1 MKKLFCLTA
10 LILAVAMPA
19 RAVRYGVKSRIQ
31 PIGTGQIPTYLGYSP
46 ISDRMYSGNVGYS
59 NVTAMS
65 CSNDSLLG
73 IVPGTIYSAP
83 MVYDSVNN
91 RIYMKSSDYFYAID
105 CAVNVLDTSFMI
117 SNGLNGCEFNAD
129 NNKIYVYEGMSPDM
143 YIYDPSTY
151 TSTGIINNVQGV
163 AHYYSPNNSVYIP
176 GYFLDTLN
184 VYSGST
190 NARTAQVPILE
201 LSTNGGS
208 AKMASNPALNRLYVT
223 LPIADQVAVVNTST
237 NTLVATLTVGDNP
250 SNFALCP
257 VNNRMF
263 AACNGSSPNSLYY
276 IDGSDAVDS
285 VPVGDSVSTVV
296 YNPADS
302 LLYIGCWRSGY
313 VKLVDPR
320 LPTPTVVDS
329 VYTVYSPHFMDM
341 KVDQG
346 GDVYCALYN
355 SDDIYV
361 IGQIPRRMWR
371 SISSGMWSSYIS
383 WNFSDNGGVTWDPN
397 AMMLTPDC
405 ATDSLVTIDS
415 THLIQISGQAEY
427 LDQVVIKAGG
437 GLMIQTSAALGDTTG
452 YDLDVNGMLMIT
464 AADFTQ
470 NGQIR
475 FGPGSQYV
483 HGVDGDTIPV
493 ADWDSTSSIDIL
505 GMMFNQPAG
514 LNQSFGTVIWD
525 GASQE
530 VDMILA
536 GEAGFSCR
544 NLNVQ
549 GTGLARMIICS
560 TINPIVNIPGDLTLN
575 SGATVLMGTSGTNV
589 VRVGG
594 TFSVLNSGQFY
605 LSDSMLPA
613 VDTLILEGNYQ
624 HVWTS
629 VHGGLPGTATMIFD
643 GNRVHNYHGET
654 GEMSGCVDIV
664 VRPGSTLDVE
674 PGYTV
679 GSGSAGSF
687 TLMPGATLKVRDDAG
702 FYATGT
708 DNGAIRV
715 NGPRNYSKQA
725 NYYFGNGPSGYV
737 YSGDGLPDTVNMLTI
752 DNQDVSMPGWYQEY
766 SSITVMDTLA
776 LLAGYVDAN
785 YPITINGPVVWGS
798 GYISGSVPITVSGS
812 GPDIVLPTA
821 PGITLPTLT
830 VDRPGR
836 KVELPQNVNISD
848 TLYLN
853 NGSISNVGWGSIL
866 TVNNGATVQRT
877 NGWVKG
883 DLSKYIDIG
892 TANLTYELG
901 GDSGYT
907 PVDMSFGSVT
917 DPEYLTMSSLD
928 STAAGV
934 DLPANCLKRHWVL
947 NQGSMLGFSGGTATF
962 SYLPSDFNTGLLE
975 AANEPAMVAGGYN
988 SSFGGWE
995 LQDIGARAAGGV
1007 SDGGTIE
1014 ITGLTAVPMAKKK
1027 AADLRF
1033 TTLFTLAK
1041 DLRALQPSKMW
1052 RITGT
1057 ANYWNSGFWETSSD
1071 GGATWNTPSFPDSFP
1086 TYLDSAIIIMPG
1098 ADVTINMDLTLDE
1111 VVDSGTVYHTG
1122 GALTINDGPGDDMVV
1137 NGIVNRQGGT
1147 TNVNPGASLV
1157 FGPLSQYVHQM
1168 DGDAIPTASWD
1179 SLSTLSIT
1187 GVMTAMPSGMDQAF
1201 GNIAWDG
1208 MQQAADMVLP
1218 GGPSFSAHDVNV
1230 TSTGPNVLFLTSAVK
1245 PEVTINALQ
1254 IANSQVVLGS
1264 GGNRKLHVRGGLVVY
1279 DPAWLYLTD
1288 TLSSGIDTLFLYGD
1302 YFHTMAGI
1310 RGGGPDSTTIVFC
1323 GKGTQN
1329 YMGTSE
1335 ILSGYINYQ
1344 VNPGS
1349 HLLIAEW
1356 NTAGQGSLGDF
1367 TLMAGATLSYSDYQ
1381 GIYPAG
1387 QDTGVIRNL
1396 GARNFSQG
1404 ANYRLY
1410 GISTGPYVTGP
1421 GIPDTV
1427 NQLIV
1432 ESSMDQAYLSK
1443 DVAVMDSLKL
1453 LGNTLR
1459 FDGKRLSLF
1468 GPVYR
1473 TAGNLMGD
1481 STSQLALMGGS
1492 TSFLTLP
1499 SMLRD
1504 LGTLTINRPAVMI
1517 MSDTM
1522 RIHDRLELVRGTFNN
1537 GGRSLLLQNGVAIYR
1552 NSVSSLAGTG
1562 PIVFANQAGLEYG
1575 TGTTT
1580 AGPEMPA
1587 SASAIMYL
1595 ALKGSG
1601 DTLIVNRDTLNVW
1614 NSLSV
1619 AGGIRFNGKSFSSY
1633 GLIDTVGPSGELVF
1647 TDSCRANIFGSI
1659 DTTFLP
1665 GITGGTL
1672 TIDNMYGSV
1681 MRRNIDA
1688 FGPLTLTIGGL
1699 TVGSNTLMLGDS
1711 LTGSGLLTTDST
1723 SSLVFYGQPVSQTM
1737 PSTLNQLSKLSWG
1750 RTVPLYITT
1759 PLVLHDT
1766 LMLVQGVID
1775 NSTNLTLRSGATV
1788 VRNSG
1793 VLMMPA
1799 SNEGPVN
1806 LVYGSHGG
1814 GTLATGS
1821 EIPGNASD
1829 LYHLTVGL
1837 NTQPGDTI
1845 LLSSDAQVNGRLSLY
1860 QGAFNVGANGLTL
1873 LDTIDILAGKLLA
1886 DSTSS
1891 IKILNS
1897 PYMVRLP
1904 LTIKELDSLVL
1915 SSFSGLELADTVH
1928 VRSGY
1933 RQTTGR
1939 ISYGQL
1945 IYGPSATL
1953 IYDNLGADTTSNFEF
1968 PDIGGPYNLTA
1979 AAGWL
1984 QLHTD
1989 RTVPG
1994 ILTLNGPLL
2003 TGTNTVTVDT
2013 FGGVIQGAGFVEGNL
2028 AKLIPVTVNTT
2039 VAYELGTIS
2048 TGVSAVDVQVF
2059 NNTTPA
2065 FVTAGVKMGT
2075 FPLVN
2080 DSTACLRKFWT
2091 FSGAGL
2097 AADSNQVLLSYLPSD
2112 FNTGFSE
2119 AADESTMVAG
2129 RYDNGATPG
2138 WQFPV
2143 IVNRN
2148 IFGNSDG
2155 GSIVLSHT
2163 GNFAENPEFTLGRDS
2178 MSIFNPATDTMLPYI
2193 TSSLPLDGAAGV
2205 GLTDSVQITFS
2216 EPVRKSGVSY
2226 TFVPNPGL
2234 VDTVWSADSTT
2245 IIFNHSAFANLTSYT
2260 VRVLGVQDTAGNV
2273 LAGRDSIGFAT
2284 MAAADTTP
2292 PAVTLVSPSSGAA
2305 GVLLQQQVV
2314 VNFSEPMD
2322 TTSFRFRCTPDPL
2335 YWSLSWSSGDSQV
2348 TMSHGDFAPGT
2359 LYSFR
2364 VDSAADKSGNP
2375 MLNPPFQWS
2384 FTAVLPD
2391 SMVFNLAGGA
2401 YRMFSVPLSPVDST
2415 PAQIL
2420 GDELGAYSDST
2431 WRIFGYKPA
2440 SGYVERPNISSGYG
2454 YWLATAGNAQ
2464 VEVKGTRFMNFFN
2477 QPIDS
2482 GWNLIGNP
2490 FDTTVT
2496 LANVIVLWN
2505 DTIGHFVNFTDSTVN
2520 SVVRQRMYNWRDAS
2534 PDFENNGV
2542 WDSLTPYNAGD
2553 QMHPWTGYALYA
2565 VRPCTLMMERFMG
2578 KGPVEAVKAPQYQID
2593 WQLTMDVVSGNA
2605 VDRGLK
2611 LGVSPQ
2617 AREAY
2622 DRLDAEKPPLISSN
2636 VKAFFL
2642 HQDWNQ
2648 GPCQDYQNDFR
2659 PAADYIEWPLVIEA
2673 AKADQLVVLNTQITG
2688 EPGNGGYLYLLDR
2701 KKGNTFDLKTQKSI
2715 GFSGSQELAVVYSS
2729 SPFDGRNLTPLIFGL
2744 GRIGPNPFIQRMT
2757 INYQLPQAGLVSLA
2771 VYNITG
2777 QRVRTLT
2784 SQNLPPGYYSQ
2795 VWDGRSDGGR
2805 TLSAGVYIVRLSSS
2819 GRSAA
2824 QKIVKLQ

>member
-1 MKKLFCLTA
+1 MKKLFCLTVLFLA
-10 LILAVAMPA
+10 LAMPA
-19 RAVRYGVKSRIQ
+19 AAVRYGVKEKIQ
-31 PIGTGQIPTYLGYSP
+31 TGGTSTMPSYLGYSA
-46 ISDRMYSGNVGYS
+46 ISDRMYSGNNGNSTVSYM
-59 NVTAMS
+59 TCAQ
-65 CSNDSLLG
+65 DSFLG
-73 IVPGTIYSAP
+73 ALGGIYPAP

-91 RIYMKSSDYFYAID
+91 RIYMKSSDYFYSID
-105 CAVNVLDTSFMI
+105 CAANAIDTSFMI
-117 SNGLNGCEFNAD
+117 SNGFNGCEFNAD
-129 NNKIYVYEGMSPDM
+129 DSKIYVYDGLMPDM
-143 YIYDPSTY
+143 YIYNPTTY
-151 TSTGIINNVQGV
+151 SSTGTISNVQGA

-208 AKMASNPALNRLYVT
+208 AKMASNQALNRLYVT
-223 LPIADQVAVVNTST
+223 LPIADQVAVVNTAA
-237 NTLVATLTVGDNP
+237 NTLVTTLTVGDNP
-250 SNFALCP
+250 NSFALCP
-257 VNNRMF
+257 LNDRMF
-263 AACNGSSPNSLYY
+263 VVCNGSSQNSLYF

-285 VPVGDSVSTVV
+285 VAVGDSVSTVV

-320 LPTPTVVDS
+320 LPAPVVVDS
-329 VYTVYSPHFMDM
+329 VYTVFSPHFTDM
-341 KVDQG
+341 KVDLG
-346 GDVYCALYN
+346 GDVYCSMYY
-355 SDDIYV
+355 SDNIYV
-361 IGQIPRRMWR
+361 IGQIPRRMWQ
-371 SISSGMWSSYIS
+371 SVSSGMWSSYIS
-383 WNFSDNGGVTWDPN
+383 WRFSDDGGVTWDLN
-397 AMMLTPDC
+397 AAMLTPDC
-405 ATDSLVTIDS
+405 ATDSLITIDS
-415 THLIQISGQAEY
+415 THNIQISGQAEY
-427 LDQVVIKAGG
+427 LDQVVIKPGG
-437 GLMIQTSAALGDTTG
+437 GLMIQTSTTLGDTTG
-452 YDLDVNGMLMIT
+452 YDLDVNGMLMVT

-483 HGVDGDTIPV
+483 HGVDGDTIPA

-505 GMMFNQPAG
+505 GMMFNQPSG

-530 VDMILA
+530 VDMTLA
-536 GEAGFSCR
+536 GEAGFACR

-560 TINPIVNIPGDLTLN
+560 PTNPTVDIPGSMTVN
-575 SGATVLMGTSGTNV
+575 SGAVALIGTTGSNL

-594 TFSVLNSGQFY
+594 IFSVLNSGQFY
-605 LSDSMLPA
+605 ISDSSYA
-613 VDTLILEGNYQ
+613 AIDTLVLYGDYQ

-629 VHGGLPGTATMIFD
+629 VHGGLPGTATMVFD
-643 GNRVHNYHGET
+643 GNRAHNYHGEI

-664 VRPGSTLDVE
+664 VRSGSTLDVE

-715 NGPRNYSKQA
+715 NGARNYSKQA

-752 DNQDVSMPGWYQEY
+752 DNQDISMPGWYQEY
-766 SSITVMDTLA
+766 SSITVMDTFA
-776 LLAGYVDAN
+776 LLNGYIDAN
-785 YPITINGPVVWGS
+785 YPITINGPVAWGS
-798 GYISGSVPITVSGS
+798 GYITGYIPITVSGS
-812 GPDIVLPTA
+812 GPDIVLPTSS
-821 PGITLPTLT
+821 GVTLPTLT

-836 KVELPQNVNISD
+836 TVELPQSVNISD

-853 NGSISNVGWGSIL
+853 NGTVSNRGWGSVL
-866 TVNNGATVQRT
+866 AVNNGASVQRT

-883 DLSKYIDIG
+883 SLSKYIDSLA
-892 TANLTYELG
+892 TTMTYEIG

-907 PVDMSFGSVT
+907 PVIMNFDSVFN
-917 DPEYLTMSSLD
+917 PEFLTISSAEGPHP
-928 STAAGV
+928 SV
-934 DLPANCLKRHWVL
+934 NLPSNCLLRYW
-947 NQGSMLGFSGGTATF
+947 NISQASQLGFTGSATL

-975 AANEPAMVAGGYN
+975 AVNEPTMVIGGYN
-988 SSFGGWE
+988 NSFGSWE
-995 LQDIGARAAGGV
+995 LQEIGTRSTGGI
-1007 SDGGTIE
+1007 SDGGSIE
-1014 ITGLTAVPMAKKK
+1014 VTGIIATPMAKKK
-1027 AADLRF
+1027 TADLEI
-1033 TTLFTLAK
+1033 TNEFTLAK
-1041 DLRALQPSKMW
+1041 DLSALQPSKMW
-1052 RITGT
+1052 RLSGT
-1057 ANYWNSGFWETSSD
+1057 ANFWNSGFWETSVD
-1071 GGATWNTPSFPDSFP
+1071 GGLSWGPVTIPDSFP

-1098 ADVTINMDLTLDE
+1098 ADVTINMDLILDE
-1111 VVDSGTVYHTG
+1111 VVDSGTIYYTG
-1122 GALTINDGPGDDMVV
+1122 GALTINDGPGDDMVI

-1147 TNVNPGASLV
+1147 LNVTPGAVLA
-1157 FGPLSQYVHQM
+1157 FGPGSQYVHQM
-1168 DGDAIPTASWD
+1168 DGGTIPAASWD

-1187 GVMTAMPSGMDQAF
+1187 GVITAMPAGMDQAF
-1201 GNIAWDG
+1201 GNITWDG
-1208 MQQAADMVLP
+1208 TQQTIDVVLP
-1218 GGPSFSAHDVNV
+1218 GGPSFLARDVNV
-1230 TSTGPNVLFLTSAVK
+1230 ISTGANALYLTSAAK

-1264 GGNRKLHVRGGLVVY
+1264 GGNRNLHVKGGLVVY

-1302 YFHTMAGI
+1302 YFHTIAGI

-1329 YMGTSE
+1329 YMGSSE
-1335 ILSGYINYQ
+1335 ILSGHINYQ

-1349 HLLIAEW
+1349 HLLITEW
-1356 NTAGQGSLGDF
+1356 NNIGQGSLGDF

-1381 GIYPAG
+1381 GIYPSG
-1387 QDTGVIRNL
+1387 QDTGVIRNQ
-1396 GARNFSQG
+1396 GARNYSQG

-1432 ESSMDQAYLSK
+1432 ESSMDQAYITK

-1459 FDGKRLSLF
+1459 FDGRRLSLF

-1499 SMLRD
+1499 SQLRD
-1504 LGTLTINRPAVMI
+1504 LGTLTINRPAVII

-1562 PIVFANQAGLEYG
+1562 PIVFASQAGLEYG

-1587 SASAIMYL
+1587 STSAIMYL

-1614 NSLSV
+1614 NNLSV
-1619 AGGIRFNGKSFSSY
+1619 AGGIRFNGKSFLSY
-1633 GLIDTVGPSGELVF
+1633 GNIDTVGPAGELIF
-1647 TDSCRANIFGSI
+1647 TDTCLATVMGPIQPMY
-1659 DTTFLP
+1659 LP
-1665 GITGGTL
+1665 GMTGGSLMLQNSGGFT
-1672 TIDNMYGSV
+1672 
-1681 MRRNIDA
+1681 MRRDISCT
-1688 FGPLTLTIGGL
+1688 GPLNLSASNL
-1699 TVGSNTLMLGDS
+1699 AVGPNTLILGDS
-1711 LTGSGLLTTDST
+1711 LSGSGLLVTDST
-1723 SSLVFYGQPVSQTM
+1723 SSLVFQGNAVNQIL
-1737 PSTLNQLSKLSWG
+1737 PSTANHLRRLSWN
-1750 RTVPLYITT
+1750 RPATLFVAN
-1759 PLVLHDT
+1759 PLVMHDT
-1766 LMLVQGVID
+1766 LKLGQGSID
-1775 NSTNLTLRSGATV
+1775 NSVNLSLRSGITIF
-1788 VRNSG
+1788 RNSG
-1793 VLMMPA
+1793 ILAMPA
-1799 SNEGPVN
+1799 ILEGPVDV
-1806 LVYGSHGG
+1806 VYGSHGG
-1814 GTLATGS
+1814 GPMTAGNELPYNATDLNDLTLS
-1821 EIPGNASD
+1821 I
-1829 LYHLTVGL
+1829 GL
-1837 NTQPGDTI
+1837 LSNDTI
-1845 LLSSDAQVNGRLSLY
+1845 SLAGSAQINGRLSLQ
-1860 QGAFNVGANGLTL
+1860 QGVLSVGANTLTL
-1873 LDTIDILAGKLLA
+1873 RDTIDVLMGQLAA
-1886 DSTSS
+1886 DSTSTLQVVNCPYQFPLPAS
-1891 IKILNS
+1891 VKELGGLVLNS
-1897 PYMVRLP
+1897 PAGMAL
-1904 LTIKELDSLVL
+1904 LDTLQI
-1915 SSFSGLELADTVH
+1915 
-1928 VRSGY
+1928 RSGY
-1933 RQTTGR
+1933 QQTAGKIAAGQLT
-1939 ISYGQL
+1939 YGQAAAL
-1945 IYGPSATL
+1945 T
-1953 IYDNLGADTTSNFEF
+1953 YDKAGGDTTSNFEF
-1968 PDIGGPYNLTA
+1968 PDINGPRDLVVSTGGV
-1979 AAGWL
+1979 L

-1989 RTVPG
+1989 RTIPG
-1994 ILTLNGPLL
+1994 TLTLSSVLS
-2003 TGTNTVTVDT
+2003 TGANTVTVDT
-2013 FGGVIQGAGFVEGNL
+2013 FGAGVQGAAFVDGNL
-2028 AKLIPVTVNTT
+2028 SKLIPWTADTT
-2039 VAYELGTIS
+2039 ITYELGTWS
-2048 TGVSAVDVQVF
+2048 GGPSPVSIQVF
-2059 NNTTPA
+2059 NNTVPG
-2065 FVTAGVKMGT
+2065 FVTAGIKGT
-2075 FPLVN
+2075 WHPLVN
-2080 DSTACLRKFWT
+2080 DSLSSLKKHWT
-2091 FSGAGL
+2091 LNGII
-2097 AADSNQVLLSYLPSD
+2097 AADASLVTLNYLPSD
-2112 FNTGFSE
+2112 FNAGFSE
-2119 AADESTMVAG
+2119 AAHESTMVAG
-2129 RYDNGATPG
+2129 RYDVGATPG
-2138 WQFPV
+2138 WYFPAV
-2143 IVNRN
+2143 TARGI
-2148 IFGNSDG
+2148 GSTSDG
-2155 GSIVLSHT
+2155 GTITVSHA
-2163 GNFAENPEFTLGRDS
+2163 GNFNNSPAFTMARDS
-2178 MSIFNPATDTMLPYI
+2178 MSIFNPAMDTILPYI
-2193 TSSLPLDGAAGV
+2193 ASNLPADGATGV
-2205 GLTDSVQITFS
+2205 GLTDSVRITFS
-2216 EPVRKSGVSY
+2216 EPVRKSLASY

-2234 VDTVWSADSTT
+2234 VDTVWSADSTS
-2245 IIFNHSAFANLTSYT
+2245 IVFNHSPFANLTSYT
-2260 VRVLGVQDTAGNV
+2260 VRVSGIQDTMGNA

-2284 MAAADTTP
+2284 LAAADTVP
-2292 PAVTLVSPSSGAA
+2292 PAVTLVSPSSGAI

-2322 TTSFRFRCTPDPL
+2322 TASFRFRCTPDPL
-2335 YWSLSWSSGDSQV
+2335 YWNLSWSSGDSQV
-2348 TMSHGDFAPGT
+2348 TMWHGDFAPGI

-2364 VDSAADKSGNP
+2364 VDSAADMSGNA
-2375 MLNPPFQWS
+2375 MLNPPYQWS
-2384 FTAVLPD
+2384 FTTVLPD

-2420 GDELGAYSDST
+2420 GDELGVYSDST
-2431 WRIFGYKPA
+2431 WRIFGYKP
-2440 SGYVERPNISSGYG
+2440 SSGYAEQPNLSSGHG

-2464 VEVKGTRFMNFFN
+2464 VEVKGTRLMNFFN
-2477 QPIDS
+2477 QPVDS
-2482 GWNLIGNP
+2482 GWNLIGDP

-2496 LANVIVLWN
+2496 LTNISILWS
-2505 DTIGHFVNFTDSTVN
+2505 DTSSHLLGFTDSLVN
-2520 SVVRQRMYNWRDAS
+2520 SVVRQRMHNWQDAS
-2534 PDFENNGV
+2534 QDFENNGT

-2578 KGPVEAVKAPQYQID
+2578 KGQVEPAKAPQYQID

-2648 GPCQDYQNDFR
+2648 GPCQDYQHDFR
-2659 PAADYIEWPLVIEA
+2659 PSADYIEWPLMIEA
-2673 AKADQLVVLNTQITG
+2673 AKADQPVMLNAQISG
-2688 EPGNGGYLYLLDR
+2688 ELGSEGYLYLVDR
-2701 KKGNTFDLKTQKSI
+2701 KRGKTFDLTAQKTI

-2729 SPFDGRNLTPLIFGL
+2729 SPFDGRNLTPLAFGL
-2744 GRIGPNPFIQRMT
+2744 GRIGPNPFRQSSV
-2757 INYQLPQAGLVSLA
+2757 INYQLSQAGPVSMA

-2777 QRVRTLT
+2777 QRVRTLV

-2795 VWDGRSDGGR
+2795 VWDGRNDGGR
-2805 TLSAGVYIVRLSSS
+2805 SLSAGVYIIRLNAS